1 MTWFEEFKAIVERL
15 SRSDQELV
23 AIVILGVGII
33 LWGLC
38 TYLYDIVAGVF
49 EKRRILS
56 EAEKPL
62 LGFGAVYHL
71 IHGYKN
77 RDLEGKRPS
86 GRWWQRRLLRE
97 DWDVKGKNAEE
108 RRESALE
115 ALERLREYGH
125 RNDPECQQRALAQL
139 RDEGAA
145 ARALF
150 AWDVTRLAFIA
161 RVCYFAGYIDEA
173 TTFRYLRTA
182 AAMAGRSFRSWE
194 QFGRAFV
201 QGREAWGERQEQ
213 NVVYTQMVDKL
224 LAKQDSQWN
233 RYSFQDALRA

>member
-1 MTWFEEFKAIVERL
+1 MTWIEQIKVLIDRL
-15 SRSDQELV
+15 LRADQEVVALV
-23 AIVILGVGII
+23 IIGVGIVVWFI
-33 LWGLC
+33 G
-38 TYLYDIVAGVF
+38 TRSYDFVAGF
-49 EKRRILS
+49 FQKRRVLT

-62 LGFGAVYHL
+62 LCFGAVYHL

-86 GRWWQRRLLRE
+86 GRWWQRRLLRQ
-97 DWDVKGKNAEE
+97 DWNVAGKNAEH
-108 RRESALE
+108 RRNSALE
-115 ALERLREYGH
+115 ALEWLREYGH
-125 RNDPECQQRALAQL
+125 RNDAECQQRALAQL

-173 TTFRYLRTA
+173 TTFRYLRAA
-182 AAMAGRSFRSWE
+182 AAMAAGSFRSWE